1 MAIEK
6 IKILGAALE
15 LPARQHCQ
23 SSQFT
28 AKVDQIEWMGG
39 AV

>member
-6 IKILGAALE
+6 IKTLGDTLPLE
-15 LPARQHCQ
+15 LQARQHCQ

-28 AKVDQIEWMGG
+28 VKKGQMG
-39 AV
+39 